1 MPRRDATVVPA
12 ADARFRFDLGPPH
25 SRNAQEAWR
34 SAAGDVQLL
43 LRCGLDSRVVL
54 EELLVQLDEV
64 LPLLRSFVLGEDRLH
79 RAHRLAGAAV
89 DALVGVAGGHRLNL
103 VEARDRAGL
112 GAGIVLSL

>member
-34 SAAGDVQLL
+34 SAAGDGQLL
-43 LRCGLDSRVVL
+43 LRGGLDSRVVL

-64 LPLLRSFVLGEDRLH
+64 LPLLRSFILGKDRLH
-79 RAHRLAGAAV
+79 RADGLAAAAADARLGV
-89 DALVGVAGGHRLNL
+89 DEGQRRHLVA
-103 VEARDRAGL
+103 
-112 GAGIVLSL
+112 